1 MKDSGQRFSS
11 RFTFLL
17 SALGVAVGTGNI
29 WRFPRIAASNGGDDG
44 AGSFL
49 IAWIVFLFLW
59 SIPLIIVEYV
69 MGSKSRQGTI
79 GAFAM
84 FLGKPF
90 AFLGGFVGFVSTAI
104 AFYYSVVVGWNIYYF
119 LVTLLNELP
128 DSSASSLSLWNN
140 FQSSYY
146 PVLFHAIAMTIGGFA
161 IYKGVSSIEKVNR
174 ILIPTLLIIVLICVI
189 RAISLP
195 GAFNG
200 IIYLFTPQWSQLTSP
215 KLWLEALTQNAW
227 DTGAGWGLFLTYAVY
242 IKKRYGIVKN
252 AFTTA
257 VGNNIVSL
265 LSAVMIFSTVFSIL
279 GNELNMP
286 KSEILDIM
294 KTSGPA
300 ATGLTFIWMPQLFEK
315 MIFGKT
321 LSILFFLGL

>member
-1 MKDSGQRFSS
+1 
-11 RFTFLL
+11 
-17 SALGVAVGTGNI
+17 
-29 WRFPRIAASNGGDDG
+29 
-44 AGSFL
+44 
-49 IAWIVFLFLW
+49 
-59 SIPLIIVEYV
+59 
-69 MGSKSRQGTI
+69 
-79 GAFAM
+79 
-84 FLGKPF
+84 
-90 AFLGGFVGFVSTAI
+90 
-104 AFYYSVVVGWNIYYF
+104 
-119 LVTLLNELP
+119 
-128 DSSASSLSLWNN
+128 
-140 FQSSYY
+140 
-146 PVLFHAIAMTIGGFA
+146 MTVGGFA

-257 VGNNIVSL
+257 IGTNIGSL

-279 GNELNMP
+279 G
-286 KSEILDIM
+286 
-294 KTSGPA
+294 
-300 ATGLTFIWMPQLFEK
+300 
-315 MIFGKT
+315 
-321 LSILFFLGL
+321 LSLIHI